1 MKARAAK
8 AAPARTLAGRAV
20 GTDAPLVV
28 ALCEALPAVAE
39 GVCVV
44 TNVLP
49 ALVIVAVVGEGV
61 LTEEVP
67 EEKDPLED
75 EPVLVLVLPEA
86 VVVARSGVQPQS
98 RIRSVTSVQV

>member
-1 MKARAAK
+1 MIRVNLPSPRFVPHHCSLKNQEHLAHRPGHYIKARAAK

-28 ALCEALPAVAE
+28 GLCEALPTVAD

-49 ALVIVAVVGEGV
+49 ALVIVAVVGVGV
-61 LTEEVP
+61 LIEEVL
-67 EEKDPLED
+67 EEALE
-75 EPVLVLVLPEA
+75 
-86 VVVARSGVQPQS
+86 
-98 RIRSVTSVQV
+98 